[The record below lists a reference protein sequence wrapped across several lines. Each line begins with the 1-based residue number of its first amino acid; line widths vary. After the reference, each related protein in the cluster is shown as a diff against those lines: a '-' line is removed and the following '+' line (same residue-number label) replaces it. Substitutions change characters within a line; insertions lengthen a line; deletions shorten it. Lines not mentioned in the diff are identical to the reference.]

1 MVYWPKLKLRIVPN
15 IKKKRRIEE
24 QLLDLI
30 SKNKD

>member
-1 MVYWPKLKLRIVPN
+1 MVYRPKLKLRIVPN

-30 SKNKD
+30 SKNKG